1 MRDKRANLCC
11 VDRVHPAA
19 IACPPEPGGRRG
31 PEWIKIEPVARG
43 NPPVMFGPINIAFR
57 PLLDLLGAVAARQRD
72 FVGKLLE
79 KNFVT
84 VPAAI
89 ETEKE
94 NNGAMHDPGEQN
106 RSGGKCRGGTK
117 KFAAW
122 RLIGAGAPAA

>member
-19 IACPPEPGGRRG
+19 IACPPEPGRRRV
-31 PEWIKIEPVARG
+31 PEWIKIEPVVRR
-43 NPPVMFGPINIAFR
+43 NPRVMFEPINVALR
-57 PLLDLLGAVAARQRD
+57 PLLDLVGALSARQRD

-94 NNGAMHDPGEQN
+94 NNGAMHEPG
-106 RSGGKCRGGTK
+106 
-117 KFAAW
+117 
-122 RLIGAGAPAA
+122 GAPINRATVCFSM